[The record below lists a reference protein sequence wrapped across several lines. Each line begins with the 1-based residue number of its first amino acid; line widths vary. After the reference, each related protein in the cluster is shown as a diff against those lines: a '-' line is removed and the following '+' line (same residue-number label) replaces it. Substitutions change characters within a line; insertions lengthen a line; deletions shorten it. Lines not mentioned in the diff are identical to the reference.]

1 MPDAENFNVLKYGA
15 EESDYTL
22 VTDVDDVKSYNYS
35 SSSCNKIPSIE
46 NLGVSKDLND
56 AIDLI
61 DNDIRILGN
70 FPLLCRVC
78 TLLLANNRINR
89 LDPQLFEFL
98 PNLTTLVLT
107 NNNIM
112 ELPDLQPLNGIK
124 RLQYISLLDNPVTR
138 KQWYRS
144 WVIRKIPSIR
154 VIDFKRVRDME
165 RKEAK
170 KLFETTKGE
179 PTSLAKSISETNSKI
194 IESGEEE
201 QAQIKAIRNA
211 KTLEEV
217 ARLEKLLQSGHIP
230 GSNKPSANN
239 DVKQNSDAESVNNTI
254 MPDAENFNVLKYGAE
269 ESDYTLVTD
278 VDD

>member
-1 MPDAENFNVLKYGA
+1 
-15 EESDYTL
+15 
-22 VTDVDDVKSYNYS
+22 
-35 SSSCNKIPSIE
+35 
-46 NLGVSKDLND
+46 DLND

-170 KLFETTKGE
+170 KLFETTK
-179 PTSLAKSISETNSKI
+179 
-194 IESGEEE
+194 
-201 QAQIKAIRNA
+201 
-211 KTLEEV
+211 
-217 ARLEKLLQSGHIP
+217 
-230 GSNKPSANN
+230 
-239 DVKQNSDAESVNNTI
+239 
-254 MPDAENFNVLKYGAE
+254 
-269 ESDYTLVTD
+269 
-278 VDD
+278 

>member
-1 MPDAENFNVLKYGA
+1 MKLTPELI
-15 EESDYTL
+15 EC
-22 VTDVDDVKSYNYS
+22 S
-35 SSSCNKIPSIE
+35 SSYINTVKDRELNLRGNKIPSIE

-56 AIDLI
+56 TIDLT

-70 FPLLCRVC
+70 FPLLRRVH

-89 LDPQLFEFL
+89 LDLQLFEFL

-107 NNNIM
+107 NNNIT
-112 ELPDLQPLNGIK
+112 ELSDLQPLSGFK

-144 WVIRKIPSIR
+144 WVIWKIPSVR

-179 PTSLAKSISETNSKI
+179 PTTLAKSISETT
-194 IESGEEE
+194 IEPGEGVVSSATTTNINLPKSNLPTIGMSTEE
-201 QAQIKAIRNA
+201 QAQIKEAIRNA

-230 GSNKPSANN
+230 SSNKPPSANN
-239 DVKQNSDAESVNNTI
+239 DAKQSGND
-254 MPDAENFNVLKYGAE
+254 DGGDE
-269 ESDYTLVTD
+269 EGDGNEMKE
-278 VDD
+278 

>member
-1 MPDAENFNVLKYGA
+1 MINFL
-15 EESDYTL
+15 ET
-22 VTDVDDVKSYNYS
+22 
-35 SSSCNKIPSIE
+35 
-46 NLGVSKDLND
+46 KDLND

-154 VIDFKRVRDME
+154 VIDFKRVRDM
-165 RKEAK
+165 
-170 KLFETTKGE
+170 
-179 PTSLAKSISETNSKI
+179 
-194 IESGEEE
+194 
-201 QAQIKAIRNA
+201 
-211 KTLEEV
+211 V
-217 ARLEKLLQSGHIP
+217 
-230 GSNKPSANN
+230 
-239 DVKQNSDAESVNNTI
+239 
-254 MPDAENFNVLKYGAE
+254 
-269 ESDYTLVTD
+269 
-278 VDD
+278 